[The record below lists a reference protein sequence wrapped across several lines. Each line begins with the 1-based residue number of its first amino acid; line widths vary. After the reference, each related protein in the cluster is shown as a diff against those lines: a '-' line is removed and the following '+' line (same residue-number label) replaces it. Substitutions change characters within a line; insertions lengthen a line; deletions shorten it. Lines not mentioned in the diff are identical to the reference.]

1 VAALPLAIPL
11 VAWGLRHA
19 PRVGSALA
27 ALTLAGSVWLYVDLR
42 WAGGSFVTARPDV
55 PWGPLERLFPSF
67 EADGWPFW
75 LAGAIG
81 LALAAVV
88 VRELRYPRQ
97 AAGGRFG

>member
-1 VAALPLAIPL
+1 
-11 VAWGLRHA
+11 
-19 PRVGSALA
+19 VGSLLA

-42 WAGGSFVTARPDV
+42 LAGGSFVTERPDA
-55 PWGPLERLFPSF
+55 PWGPLEQLFPSF
-67 EADGWPFW
+67 ESDGGWAFW

-81 LALAAVV
+81 LVLAAVV